1 MSESKYIIIQ
11 KKANQ
16 FRERNGISSN
26 EPIRIKSLL
35 IKLNILTCYKPLS
48 DNFSGMSL
56 KSDNNNLFILVNSN
70 HSLGRQH
77 FTIAHELYH
86 LFEQEKF
93 QVHQCTTGKFDKKN
107 IEEYNADYFASCLLT
122 PENGLLDLIPDNEIT
137 TKNISLRT
145 VIKLE
150 QYYSVSRSS
159 MLLRLKLLEI
169 IDLKQYELL
178 KSYKVGETAM
188 QYGYDTSLYKNG
200 NQNLIIGD
208 YGEKAKLLF
217 DNEKIS
223 EGHYLELMSAIGIDL
238 SDYKDE
244 GEN

>member
-1 MSESKYIIIQ
+1 MNDRIIIQ

-35 IKLNILTCYKPLS
+35 IKLNILTCYKPLTEF
-48 DNFSGMSL
+48 FSGMSL
-56 KSDNNNLFILVNSN
+56 KGNSDNLFILVNSN

-86 LFEQEKF
+86 LFEQENFK
-93 QVHQCTTGKFDKKN
+93 VHQCTTGKFDKKN
-107 IEEYNADYFASCLLT
+107 SEEYNADYFASCLLM
-122 PENGLLDLIPDNEIT
+122 PENGIVDLIPDNELT

-159 MLLRLKLLEI
+159 MLLRLKLLDI
-169 IDLKQYELL
+169 IDAKQYEIL

-188 QYGYDTSLYKNG
+188 QYGYDISLYKNG
-200 NQNLIIGD
+200 NHNLIIGD
-208 YGEKAKLLF
+208 YGEKARFLF
-217 DNEKIS
+217 ENEKIS
-223 EGHYLELMSAIGIDL
+223 EGHYLELMQTIGFDL
-238 SDYKDE
+238 SNFKDE
-244 GEN
+244 YEN